1 MNELQVNTQLLQAFE
16 QGLDPQHPER
26 GKLPARVLGYGEI
39 STVFEIQ
46 VDELRGLAFKRLPL
60 FYGAQEVDR
69 YRSAYEEYNRLLADD
84 VGLQLPPHHHATLAG
99 ASGRPIF
106 YIIQRQ
112 LAYPSIGHHALDIL
126 PREQVAWLV
135 TRILRELRRVWDYSR
150 RQSRVQIG
158 IDGQISNWA
167 IDGFDPEH
175 PHVGED
181 TRLLYLDTSTPFIR
195 VNGVEQLDAELFL
208 RSAPWFLAWVLR
220 LFFLKDVVNRYYDL
234 RRVAIDLVANLYKEQ
249 RPDLIP
255 DAVGAI
261 NRFFTDEAADLGV
274 PPIDEKTVRSYYRQ
288 DALIWSL
295 YLAMRKVDRFIR
307 RRLLHRE
314 YPYILPGHIQ
324 R

>member
-1 MNELQVNTQLLQAFE
+1 
-16 QGLDPQHPER
+16 
-26 GKLPARVLGYGEI
+26 
-39 STVFEIQ
+39 
-46 VDELRGLAFKRLPL
+46 
-60 FYGAQEVDR
+60 
-69 YRSAYEEYNRLLADD
+69 
-84 VGLQLPPHHHATLAG
+84 
-99 ASGRPIF
+99 
-106 YIIQRQ
+106 
-112 LAYPSIGHHALDIL
+112 
-126 PREQVAWLV
+126 
-135 TRILRELRRVWDYSR
+135 
-150 RQSRVQIG
+150 
-158 IDGQISNWA
+158 
-167 IDGFDPEH
+167 
-175 PHVGED
+175 
-181 TRLLYLDTSTPFIR
+181 
-195 VNGVEQLDAELFL
+195 
-208 RSAPWFLAWVLR
+208 VLR
-220 LFFLKDVVNRYYDL
+220 LFFLKDVVKRYYDL